1 MEHIGSTTQDVKE
14 HRAQTR
20 EMGDAWK
27 YSFHAVDTCRYR
39 VLTRLRRNVS
49 FIDPNPMPMAMT
61 PIGIGTIG
69 RHCRPVHRIDIKGLQ
84 CFDHC
89 FTEGHLR
96 GTPWSLLSCREAKRR
111 ANVGAND
118 QRACGR
124 HVQAIAIDGGLIH

>member
-1 MEHIGSTTQDVKE
+1 MNVKE
-14 HRAQTR
+14 DRAQTR
-20 EMGDAWK
+20 EMGVMEI

-69 RHCRPVHRIDIKGLQ
+69 RHCRPVHRIDIKGFQ

-96 GTPWSLLSCREAKRR
+96 GTPWAL
-111 ANVGAND
+111 VGKPRGEQTSGQTIKGHAAD
-118 QRACGR
+118 ISKPSQLTAWAAGDVFV
-124 HVQAIAIDGGLIH
+124 H